1 MDNSQKLKALDLKDG
16 PGLVDLDRDSIVR
29 VAERAIAEC
38 DENEGHRREELKCA
52 KMLFVS
58 AYEELVG
65 TLTQPLHT
73 MDEGK
78 ARHFEFLLNAV
89 AGCAFRIGERATTSG
104 PTMESTEGRLKAEQA
119 SRARAALQIKYKL
132 MAVARRHVI
141 IVVAGGADKLHP
153 GHKFAVSL
161 NHALFTEEKFRELRP
176 RPATR
181 GYSPSAL
188 AVAIQAIL
196 EERNERHYGS

>member
-1 MDNSQKLKALDLKDG
+1 MDNSQKLKTLDLKDG
-16 PGLVDLDRDSIVR
+16 PGLVDLDRNSIVR

-38 DENEGHRREELKCA
+38 DENEGHRREELECA

-58 AYEELVG
+58 AHEEIVG
-65 TLTQPLHT
+65 APIQPLHT

-78 ARHFEFLLNAV
+78 ARHFEFLLNRV
-89 AGCAFRIGERATTSG
+89 AGCAFRIGERATTSD
-104 PTMESTEGRLKAEQA
+104 PTMESTEGRLKVEQA
-119 SRARAALQIKYKL
+119 SRARAALQIRYKL
-132 MAVARRHVI
+132 MAVARRRLI
-141 IVVAGGADKLHP
+141 IAVAGGVDKLQP
-153 GHKFAVSL
+153 GDKFAVSL

-188 AVAIQAIL
+188 AKAIRAIL
-196 EERNERHYGS
+196 EERHERQKGC